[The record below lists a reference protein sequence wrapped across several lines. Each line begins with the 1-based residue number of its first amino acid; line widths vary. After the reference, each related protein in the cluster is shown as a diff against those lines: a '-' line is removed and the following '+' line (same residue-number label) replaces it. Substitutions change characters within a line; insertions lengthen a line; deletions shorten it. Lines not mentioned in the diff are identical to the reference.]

1 MLKHIF
7 TLIWNKKQKNFLLFL
22 EIFFSFMILFVVFG
36 FVIANLRLYQV
47 PLGFAT
53 ENQWVAPLSI
63 EDETADSTETALM
76 KIALLNEISQ
86 MPYVESA
93 SFGCKRIPF
102 RHSMWRTGT
111 DENGFELTTCVLMG
125 DEHFAKTR
133 GINVIEGRWF
143 SEDDKLAKYT
153 PVVVSSKLIEESFQ
167 GRKYLDSLFVFD
179 EDLGDFNRI
188 IGVVD
193 HYKYFGEF
201 EEESNA
207 TFVYIPSTSVHT
219 PLLNM
224 KIAENAPPDLEEKIN
239 KRIVEISKFND
250 LTIMDLEKRRIESSK
265 ETWVPMIALMTICGF
280 LVINVA
286 LGLFGVL
293 WYNISKRR
301 SEIGLRRTLGATPGN
316 ITSQFISEVLL
327 ITIFAI
333 LVGLLFAVQFPLMEF
348 FDTENINYYYAM
360 AASAVL
366 ILIVVFV
373 CSVFPSSQAAKIHPA
388 LALHED

>member
-1 MLKHIF
+1 MLKHII

-36 FVIANLRLYQV
+36 FVISNLRLYQT
-47 PLGFAT
+47 PLGFDT
-53 ENQWVAPLSI
+53 VNQWVAPLSI
-63 EDETADSTETALM
+63 EEDMADSTETALM
-76 KIALLNEISQ
+76 KTRLLNEISQ

-93 SFGCKRIPF
+93 SFGCRRIPF
-102 RHSMWRTGT
+102 RQSMWTTGT
-111 DENGFELTTCVLMG
+111 DDNGFELFTCILMG

-133 GINVIEGRWF
+133 GINIIEGRWF
-143 SEDDKLAKYT
+143 TEDDKLAKYT
-153 PVVVSSKLIEESFQ
+153 PVVVSSKLIEESFK

-188 IGVVD
+188 VGVFD
-193 HYKYFGEF
+193 HYKYWGEF
-201 EEESNA
+201 EEEWNA
-207 TFVYIPSTSVHT
+207 TFVYMPSTSLKT
-219 PLLNM
+219 ILLNM

-239 KRIVEISKFND
+239 KRIIEISKFSD
-250 LTIMDLEKRRIESSK
+250 LTIWDLEQRRIENSK
-265 ETWVPMIALMTICGF
+265 DTWTPMIALMAICGF

-301 SEIGLRRTLGATPGN
+301 AEIGLRRTMGATPGN
-316 ITSQFISEVLL
+316 ITGQFISEVLL
-327 ITIFAI
+327 ITLFAI

-360 AASAVL
+360 AASAIL